1 MIGRRTSFIS
11 LLFTEDYDP
20 YVGNGS
26 ATIPTI
32 GQTWRAWFWV
42 YSTSANISSAG
53 IATWQKQDEGADAFS
68 NLADGDDGGDVSILV
83 GSTSGWTGS
92 LNKALVELTIAD
104 FSAEDYGVYR
114 LKATGSEQTR
124 YSALFLNNP

>member
-1 MIGRRTSFIS
+1 M
-11 LLFTEDYDP
+11 
-20 YVGNGS
+20 GNGS

-53 IATWQKQDEGADAFS
+53 IATWQKQDEGADTFS
-68 NLADGDDGGDVSILV
+68 DLSTGGDITITI
-83 GSTSGWTGS
+83 GSTSNWTGS
-92 LNKALVELTIAD
+92 LKKALVELAIAN

-124 YSALFLNNP
+124 YSSLVLVNP

>member
-20 YVGNGS
+20 YFGNGS

-32 GQTWRAWFWV
+32 GQTCTLWRWV

-53 IATWQKQDEGADAFS
+53 IVTWQKQDEGADTFS
-68 NLADGDDGGDVSILV
+68 DLSTGGDITTAV

-92 LNKALVELTIAD
+92 LNKALATLTID
-104 FSAEDYGVYR
+104 NFSAEDYGVYR
-114 LKATGSEQTR
+114 AKATGSEQTR
-124 YSALFLNNP
+124 YSALFLINP

>member
-53 IATWQKQDEGADAFS
+53 IATWQKQDEGADTFS
-68 NLADGDDGGDVSILV
+68 NLSTGGDITITI
-83 GSTSGWTGS
+83 GSTSSWTGS
-92 LNKALVELTIAD
+92 LNKALVELAIAS